1 MNRIRVLF
9 VCLGNI
15 CRSPMAEAVMRA
27 RVAERGL
34 SDRIEVAST
43 ATGHWNIG
51 QPPHRGTQ
59 RILKERGISFEG
71 MRAKALPASQIVT
84 YDYIVAMDASN
95 VGDLVAMGVPRER
108 IRLLTEYIPDKK
120 GVDVPDP
127 YYTGDFEET
136 WELVDAGVD
145 GLLEEIVSSLDS
157 RDSTTSR

>member
-108 IRLLTEYIPDKK
+108 IRLLTDYIPDKK

>member
-1 MNRIRVLF
+1 MKPVRVLF

-34 SDRIEVAST
+34 ADRIEVAST
-43 ATGHWNIG
+43 ATGHWNVG

-59 RILKERGISFEG
+59 RILTQRGISFDG
-71 MRAKALPASQIVT
+71 MRAKVLTASQIVT

-95 VGDLVAMGVPRER
+95 VESLVDIGVPRER
-108 IRLLTEYIPDKK
+108 IRLLTDYIPGKR

-145 GLLEEIVSSLDS
+145 ALLEEIVSSLDS
-157 RDSTTSR
+157 NQSTTSR